1 MKHASRLIGLSLA
14 AVITV
19 SVLCACGTVL
29 SGTYVAEKA
38 LGVATSYTFSG
49 DDVIISVAGIE
60 TYGTFEVKGDT
71 LTVTVGSLKSE
82 HSFEKHGKSILIDG
96 IEFFQQ

>member
-1 MKHASRLIGLSLA
+1 MKNAARLICLSLA

-19 SVLCACGTVL
+19 SVLCACGSKL
-29 SGTYVAEKA
+29 SGTYVAEVG

-49 DDVIISVAGIE
+49 DGVIISVAGIE
-60 TYGTFEVKGDT
+60 TRGTYKVSGDT

-82 HSFEKHGKSILIDG
+82 HSFEKSGDSIFIDY
-96 IEFFQQ
+96 IQFFKQ

>member
-1 MKHASRLIGLSLA
+1 MRRKAGFTGLSLL

-19 SVLCACGTVL
+19 FILCGCTTL
-29 SGTYVAEKA
+29 SGTYLAQKE

-60 TYGTFEVKGDT
+60 TYGTFEVKGDK
-71 LTVTVGSLKSE
+71 LIVTVGSLKSE
-82 HSFEKHGKSILIDG
+82 HSFSKNGNSIMIDHV
-96 IEFFQQ
+96 EFFKQ